1 VQQRSLSFP
10 FVQTSQ
16 LLFTEPSDKKFQQ
29 SLETQS
35 SGKRFTYLD
44 AYLHDGGLMIWL
56 LLLTALVAGMLL
68 PVQVGINA
76 ELRNFVGHPILAA
89 TVQFV
94 VGALALIAIFIAMG
108 ISLPHI
114 GKVSAAPWWVW
125 LGGLC
130 GANYIVVAILVG
142 PRLGA
147 STLTAVTVTGQIL
160 VSLILDHIGAIGFPL
175 HPVSG
180 WRILGAGFLVAG
192 LALIHRF

>member
-1 VQQRSLSFP
+1 
-10 FVQTSQ
+10 
-16 LLFTEPSDKKFQQ
+16 
-29 SLETQS
+29 
-35 SGKRFTYLD
+35 
-44 AYLHDGGLMIWL
+44 MIWL

-76 ELRNFVGHPILAA
+76 ELRTFLGHPILAA
-89 TVQFV
+89 TVQFL
-94 VGALALIAIFIAMG
+94 VGALVLICVLIALG
-108 ISLPHI
+108 IPLPHI

-130 GANYIVVAILVG
+130 GANYIVIAILVG

-147 STLTAVTVTGQIL
+147 STLTAVTVTGQII
-160 VSLILDHIGAIGFPL
+160 VSLVLDHFGAVGYPV

-180 WRILGAGFLVAG
+180 WRILGAAFLVAG